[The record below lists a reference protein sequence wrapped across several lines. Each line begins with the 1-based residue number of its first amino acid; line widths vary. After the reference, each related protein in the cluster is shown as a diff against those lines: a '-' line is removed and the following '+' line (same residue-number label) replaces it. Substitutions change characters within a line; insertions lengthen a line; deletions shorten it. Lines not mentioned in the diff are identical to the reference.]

1 MVQESRFAGLL
12 SFFGFFAN
20 PLVIILVIA
29 SSVSLALGENVGG
42 LIIIAIV
49 LFSVLLNFLMEFQA
63 RHAAEDIQKQIAI
76 TAAVVRDGREQQRP
90 TVELVPGD
98 IIRLNAGDLV
108 PADARL
114 LEVKDLHVRES
125 VLTGESLPV
134 EKTATDLAKEKH
146 GVADASNSVK
156 NGRLIMNFSEITT
169 TQIATVVGVILLIA
183 VGIAVLYSIRKRKT
197 ERLRTQFGGAEY
209 SRVVEQSDS
218 RRKAEAVLDG
228 RAERVERLHIRPL
241 AAGDR
246 ARFVDSWAR
255 VQNRFVDGPG
265 SAVTDADQL
274 LGDVMSTRG
283 YPVSDFEQ
291 RVADISADHPLV
303 LDNYRA
309 AHHAAVR
316 QAQGQASTEEL
327 RKAMIH
333 YRTLFEEL
341 VNEPETASAKSAT

>member
-1 MVQESRFAGLL
+1 
-12 SFFGFFAN
+12 
-20 PLVIILVIA
+20 
-29 SSVSLALGENVGG
+29 
-42 LIIIAIV
+42 
-49 LFSVLLNFLMEFQA
+49 
-63 RHAAEDIQKQIAI
+63 
-76 TAAVVRDGREQQRP
+76 
-90 TVELVPGD
+90 
-98 IIRLNAGDLV
+98 
-108 PADARL
+108 
-114 LEVKDLHVRES
+114 
-125 VLTGESLPV
+125 
-134 EKTATDLAKEKH
+134 
-146 GVADASNSVK
+146 
-156 NGRLIMNFSEITT
+156 MNFSEITT

-183 VGIAVLYSIRKRKT
+183 AGVAVLYSIRKRKT

-309 AHHAAVR
+309 AHHTAVR